1 MTLKKTKELQE
12 FRKLKES
19 RIERH
24 DRYNFEAKID
34 YLIQETEEKKTS
46 YLLEFYL
53 FIPQVLQINQ
63 KTYDKEEFFLDLNNR
78 IRFKT
83 PEMSFKG
90 LINEEN
96 DLSPINIIRKEI
108 KKIEFGK
115 ISQEVKTRIE
125 RELRLLACM
134 IKVLLRDQIT
144 YFLCNYKT
152 LQKTSDVNEL
162 VREYL
167 DKLSNFQ
174 VHLNELR
181 DKFLITQVPF
191 KLKEAFQFSQEYI
204 SLQVEKW
211 STTLLKYLGKEL
223 DKELRENIINI
234 IEQEQKRRKNL
245 NKRALVHMDDSGNET
260 FSYYKGILKKYV
272 QGVLYLEKKINDPK
286 SPLSQLLYSI
296 AEGAAMFF
304 SLFLT
309 FFLISNFIEYSLP
322 FIIGAIVVYML
333 KERLKDNAKLISDK
347 VLGLVFPD
355 KRHEIIDEFYQK
367 RIGMSKEM
375 VSFLEGEKIPSE
387 ILKIRR
393 SSDQSP
399 LEEKGKPEKVLSYRQ
414 KITLLNQEID
424 DIHTKKNSLTNIMR
438 FNIRDFLKYMDDPY
452 EPVFRWNK
460 EKNELSTLDVS
471 NVYHLN
477 VIYKLTSFRGTEDE
491 EVNFDKFRVILDQD
505 GIKRVEDVR
514 FSL

>member
-234 IEQEQKRRKNL
+234 I
-245 NKRALVHMDDSGNET
+245 
-260 FSYYKGILKKYV
+260 
-272 QGVLYLEKKINDPK
+272 
-286 SPLSQLLYSI
+286 YS
-296 AEGAAMFF
+296 
-304 SLFLT
+304 
-309 FFLISNFIEYSLP
+309 N
-322 FIIGAIVVYML
+322 
-333 KERLKDNAKLISDK
+333 
-347 VLGLVFPD
+347 
-355 KRHEIIDEFYQK
+355 
-367 RIGMSKEM
+367 
-375 VSFLEGEKIPSE
+375 
-387 ILKIRR
+387 
-393 SSDQSP
+393 
-399 LEEKGKPEKVLSYRQ
+399 
-414 KITLLNQEID
+414 
-424 DIHTKKNSLTNIMR
+424 
-438 FNIRDFLKYMDDPY
+438 
-452 EPVFRWNK
+452 
-460 EKNELSTLDVS
+460 
-471 NVYHLN
+471 
-477 VIYKLTSFRGTEDE
+477 
-491 EVNFDKFRVILDQD
+491 
-505 GIKRVEDVR
+505 
-514 FSL
+514 